1 MTRRSLAC
9 TPLLAVLLLL
19 GCGGGSGG
27 EAAPTASPTAITP
40 STPVASSASAPEP
53 ASAPQPASEPASAG
67 SPGVSAAAVAAAPRP
82 GTSPRPATPSAATAS
97 AAGDAANSETE
108 PAVAAATT
116 EALLGS
122 PVDSSTEAAP
132 TVGIL
137 AATVGCKVNEQR
149 RFGAC
154 RAHASLGL
162 SHGETVS
169 FTNLTPGYQGG
180 IAASCSN
187 GRVQWSAG
195 LCTAIAQTSAQRS
208 LPGLPDLLSKKLFV
222 ASPPYAVLT
231 RHGVKAVTLAPYPS
245 KSQVPRTHDFVD
257 AFIDPTTKR
266 PNALSLQSAHAEA
279 GSVVH
284 RNFYENSVP
293 VFGPQGAPGRVE
305 KRSDGLRMA
314 YLPNDPPS
322 GDRLRTQINSYAL
335 PTRTPL
341 TWDLSLR
348 FGGPGEPWPV
358 RPFTTSPVLIWQI
371 IQFSSG
377 FPPIGLIVDTDPADN
392 SKIFLTVFQRGGNVA
407 AYSQRWTLNGLEP
420 GRFHDIVIQATL
432 DDRDPAEGGIGQL
445 RVWVNGQLVAQR
457 DGRNLMKEVNDVH
470 RWAFGV
476 YQTNEPKPINLTRAT
491 TWRRARLLVDR

>member
-9 TPLLAVLLLL
+9 TPLLAVMLLL

-27 EAAPTASPTAITP
+27 EAAPTASPSAMTP
-40 STPVASSASAPEP
+40 STPAASAASAPEA
-53 ASAPQPASEPASAG
+53 ASAPVAASEPASVAG
-67 SPGVSAAAVAAAPRP
+67 PEADPAGLAV
-82 GTSPRPATPSAATAS
+82 GTTPAQPKPAATGSTAAS
-97 AAGDAANSETE
+97 GTASGSEPPTVATA
-108 PAVAAATT
+108 PAEGV
-116 EALLGS
+116 LGS
-122 PVDSSTEAAP
+122 PVDSSTETAP
-132 TVGIL
+132 TVGTL

-169 FTNLTPGYQGG
+169 FANLTPGYQGS
-180 IAASCSN
+180 ITASCSN
-187 GRVQWSAG
+187 GAVQWSAG
-195 LCTAIAQTSAQRS
+195 LCTAVAQTSAQRS
-208 LPGLPDLLSKKLFV
+208 LPGLPDLVNKKLFV

-231 RHGVKAVTLAPYPS
+231 RHGVKSVTLAPYPS

-279 GSVVH
+279 GGVVH

-293 VFGPQGAPGRVE
+293 VFGPQGAPGRAE
-305 KRSDGLRMA
+305 KRSEGLRMA

-392 SKIFLTVFQRGGNVA
+392 SKIFLTVFQRGSNVA